1 MPRSED
7 FGEPSVTVAKQA
19 NPLIGPGIVP
29 DVELV
34 RLHVVVERVAGHE
47 TSTTHVFDG
56 DVCRIG
62 SHASNDLVLDDPMIS
77 RFHCR
82 IAREGHGWRITD
94 TGSTNGTRLGGVKV
108 LAAELEQEAVLVLG
122 ESVIRVT
129 PVSRGHVSR
138 IAVPAQFG
146 AIVGHSVA
154 MQRLFAVLERIAAS
168 EIDVLIHGESG
179 TGKELV
185 ATELVQR
192 SGRAD

>member
-7 FGEPSVTVAKQA
+7 FGEQSVTVAKHA
-19 NPLIGPGIVP
+19 NPLLDAGRPGTAP

-34 RLHVVVERVAGHE
+34 RLHVIVERVAGNE

-82 IAREGHGWRITD
+82 IAREGQGWRIPD

-108 LAAELEQEAVLVLG
+108 LAAELEQEAVLVL
-122 ESVIRVT
+122 
-129 PVSRGHVSR
+129 
-138 IAVPAQFG
+138 
-146 AIVGHSVA
+146 
-154 MQRLFAVLERIAAS
+154 
-168 EIDVLIHGESG
+168 
-179 TGKELV
+179 
-185 ATELVQR
+185 
-192 SGRAD
+192 